1 MREKKDEQEHHELI
15 AEQSVRVISIMDRRP
30 TGKEI
35 HGITHPGLFLV
46 RSKLLN
52 PALDEKEGWIGA
64 DDPRMGPLSPIRK
77 KDLSAE
83 AQESL
88 VEIVRES
95 ISMDEA
101 VHLSFFNRAQP
112 ITLKMHSYQLL
123 PGIGK
128 SSAQQWV
135 QKRGSMGW
143 HDLQGVTDAIGQDAA
158 SLLAERYVQE
168 MDDPMQSPRLIDL
181 VVRAGV

>member
-1 MREKKDEQEHHELI
+1 MPEDRREHDQYDLTQERTL
-15 AEQSVRVISIMDRRP
+15 RVISIMDRRP
-30 TGKEI
+30 SGKEI
-35 HGITHPGLFLV
+35 HGITHPSLFLV
-46 RSKLLN
+46 RSKLLDDN
-52 PALDEKEGWIGA
+52 LSGKEGWIEIN
-64 DDPRMGPLSPIRK
+64 DPRMGPFSEIRK
-77 KDLSAE
+77 KDLSSE

-88 VEIVRES
+88 GDIVLES
-95 ISMDEA
+95 ILMDEA

-112 ITLKMHSYQLL
+112 ITLKMHSFQLL

-128 SSAQQWV
+128 STAQQWV

-143 HDLQGVTDAIGQDAA
+143 HDLQGVTNAIGQDAA
-158 SLLAERYVQE
+158 GLLAERYVQE